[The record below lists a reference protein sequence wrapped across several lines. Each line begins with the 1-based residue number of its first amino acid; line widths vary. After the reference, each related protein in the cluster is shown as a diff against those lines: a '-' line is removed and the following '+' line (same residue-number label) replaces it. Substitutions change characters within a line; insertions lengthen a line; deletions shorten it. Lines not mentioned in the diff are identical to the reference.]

1 MPRQRRSEVAGASY
15 HIVSRGNNKQP
26 IFDDVLR
33 ELFRLQLDIVRRRFD
48 WEVYA
53 WALMTNHFHLVLK
66 IGDAGLSNGM
76 RQLNTGF
83 ALASNAR
90 FGRIN
95 HCVGERFYSRQIT
108 SEHQLF
114 ASIRYTLWNPARA
127 GIGERPAD
135 YDLDELPR
143 HGRRRPP
150 AESARGRAAAPLLRP
165 RPRSRPGGLLRIR
178 RRRCGT
184 VPSALERRQGNPH
197 VSVYSGPEPPSGG
210 VRRPPLAVIAPHWT
224 QFDGVTAT
232 STRPSSPAGP
242 TS

>member
-26 IFDDVLR
+26 IFDDALR
-33 ELFRLQLDIVRRRFD
+33 ELFPLQLDIVRRRFD

-66 IGDAGLSNGM
+66 IGEAGLSNGM

-95 HCVGERFYSRQIT
+95 HCVGERFFSRQIT

-127 GIGERPAD
+127 GIGVRPAD
-135 YDLDELPR
+135 TNWTSYRATAGFEHQPR
-143 HGRRRPP
+143 ALGV
-150 AESARGRAAAPLLRP
+150 APLLRFFGP
-165 RPRSRPGGLLRIR
+165 DPDRARAGFCVFVDDGAE
-178 RRRCGT
+178 RC
-184 VPSALERRQGNPH
+184 RQPWNDGN
-197 VSVYSGPEPPSGG
+197 GI
-210 VRRPPLAVIAPHWT
+210 LT
-224 QFDGVTAT
+224 
-232 STRPSSPAGP
+232 
-242 TS
+242 

>member
-26 IFDDVLR
+26 IFDDALR
-33 ELFRLQLDIVRRRFD
+33 ELFPLQLDIVRRRFD

-127 GIGERPAD
+127 GIGVRPAD
-135 YDLDELPR
+135 TNWTSYRATAGLDHQPR
-143 HGRRRPP
+143 ALGV
-150 AESARGRAAAPLLRP
+150 APLLRYFGP
-165 RPRSRPGGLLRIR
+165 DPDRARAGFCVFVDDGAE
-178 RRRCGT
+178 RC
-184 VPSALERRQGNPH
+184 RQPWN
-197 VSVYSGPEPPSGG
+197 
-210 VRRPPLAVIAPHWT
+210 
-224 QFDGVTAT
+224 DGEGILT
-232 STRPSSPAGP
+232 
-242 TS
+242 